1 MRDVKQ
7 KGKVKVMA
15 DKPLVSVVIPTY
27 NGHKTIVQCLETVT
41 NQQTDFPYEVIVVDS
56 SPEPVEPL
64 IKPRFPQVKYAHSE
78 RRLSI
83 GEGMNLGVQLAQGEF
98 VAFTHDDCLVPP
110 DWLKRLVNH
119 HQNGTLAAVG
129 GGIANANKHS
139 LAAWVLHLLEF
150 NRYLPGGKRCFIDDI
165 PPCNICYRKS
175 VFEKTGLRFP
185 PSNASEHT
193 AVNEELSRRGWK
205 ILFDPTISVGHL
217 TRTTWRR
224 IFGHAINL
232 GRAQAPV
239 LKRFKGRG
247 DIFVHYP
254 FLLPLYPPLR
264 LIFGWWNCF
273 RAGIGYT
280 LLFTLLSP
288 FIFVAACAWAIG
300 IYLGVREF
308 QRRKEV
314 GQERTEGGR

>member
-1 MRDVKQ
+1 
-7 KGKVKVMA
+7 MA
-15 DKPLVSVVIPTY
+15 GKPLVSVVIPTY

-64 IKPRFPQVKYAHSE
+64 IKPHFPQVRYVHSE
-78 RRLSI
+78 KRLTI
-83 GEGMNLGVQLAQGEF
+83 GEGMNLGIQLARGDF
-98 VAFTHDDCLVPP
+98 VAITHDDCLVPN
-110 DWLKRLVNH
+110 DWLQRLIRH
-119 HQNGTLAAVG
+119 HQNGKFAAVG
-129 GGIANANKHS
+129 GGIANANTRS
-139 LAAWVLHLLEF
+139 LSAWILHLLEF
-150 NRYLPGGKRCFIDDI
+150 NRYLPGKQICLIDDI

-175 VFEKTGLRFP
+175 VFSETGLRFP
-185 PSNASEHT
+185 ASNASEHT
-193 AVNEELSRRGWK
+193 ALNEELVRRGYQ
-205 ILFDPTISVGHL
+205 ILFNSTIKVRHL
-217 TRTTWRR
+217 TRTSWRK
-224 IFGHAINL
+224 ILSHAASL
-232 GRAQAPV
+232 GRAQVSV

-288 FIFVAACAWAIG
+288 FIFLTACAWAIG
-300 IYLGVREF
+300 IYQGVREF
-308 QRRKEV
+308 RRQVKSQTIEVPKE
-314 GQERTEGGR
+314 G